1 MRLFFDTEPKAAFDT
16 YQTTDGD
23 HGRIE
28 IRRHRVSHEVAWLA
42 SDRRFPGEPRFP
54 GLAAIGMVEAEV
66 ERNGATSLSR
76 RYYLSS
82 ARLTAAQFARAVR
95 AHWGVENR
103 LHWVMDVVFHDD
115 LMRLRTE
122 NGPANMATFRH
133 AAINIIKQINDKA
146 SFKVR
151 RKTIAWDDQYLFN
164 AITNQSP

>member
-1 MRLFFDTEPKAAFDT
+1 MIGVFRTPEA
-16 YQTTDGD
+16 

-28 IRRHRVSHEVAWLA
+28 IRRHFVSHDVGWLA

-54 GLAAIGMVEAEV
+54 ALAAIAMVEAEV

-76 RYYLSS
+76 RYYLTS
-82 ARLTAAQFARAVR
+82 ARLTAAPFARAVR

-122 NGPANMATFRH
+122 NGPANMATIRH
-133 AAINIIKQINDKA
+133 APINIVKQINDKA
-146 SFKVR
+146 SCKVR
-151 RKTIAWDDQYLFN
+151 RKTLGWDDQYLFN
-164 AITNQSP
+164 AITSQNM